1 MRAVAKLAARPGEMA
16 LIDRPEPRRSPDE
29 VLVRIAAAGICGTDV
44 AIWRWHEAVV
54 GQYAPT
60 FPVTVGH
67 EFAGHVVEAP
77 QGSGLQPGMLVA
89 INPQIGCGRCKYC
102 GLGRPTLCDDRK
114 LMGGHVDGGWTE
126 IVCVPVQQVFPLPEG
141 VDPAVAPLLEP
152 MAVAVHAVLERVQ
165 VRAGDVVLVIG
176 AGPIG
181 LLCGI
186 LALHAG
192 AARVVI
198 TGVGPD
204 AERLS
209 LARDLG
215 MAPVN
220 VDIEDPATVLGPL
233 GADVVYE
240 TSGNAAVAEQ
250 ALALAG
256 KAGRIALIGL
266 CHGPST
272 FVTTPAV
279 LREIEIIGSR
289 GYNDPTWRLVMQV
302 LPDVAEQVLRLVTHR
317 FKLEQ
322 FEQALEAV
330 AKREGV
336 KILLEP

>member
-1 MRAVAKLAARPGEMA
+1 MA
-16 LIDRPEPRRSPDE
+16 LIDRPEPVRNPGD

-77 QGSGLQPGMLVA
+77 EDSGLAPGMLVA

-102 GLGRPTLCDDRK
+102 GLGRPTLCDNRK

-126 IVCVPVQQVFPLPEG
+126 MVCVPVEQVYPLPDG
-141 VDPAVAPLLEP
+141 VDPGVAPLLEP

-165 VRAGDVVLVIG
+165 VRSGEVVLVIG

-192 AARVVI
+192 ASKVVI
-198 TGVGPD
+198 TGVGAD
-204 AERLS
+204 AGRLA

-215 MAPVN
+215 MSPVD
-220 VDIEDPATVLGPL
+220 VEVSDPAAELGRF

-240 TSGNAAVAEQ
+240 TSGNAAVTEQ

-279 LREIEIIGSR
+279 LKEIEVIGSR

-302 LPDVAEQVLRLVTHR
+302 LPAVATQIERLVTHR

-322 FEQALEAV
+322 FEEALETV
-330 AKREGV
+330 AKREGI

>member
-1 MRAVAKLAARPGEMA
+1 MRAVAKLAAAPGEMA
-16 LIDRPEPRRSPDE
+16 LIDRPAPVRSAGD

-77 QGSGLQPGMLVA
+77 KDSGIEPGMLVA

-102 GLGRPTLCDDRK
+102 GLGRPTLCDNRK

-126 IVCVPVQQVFPLPEG
+126 MVCVPVQQVFPLPDG

-152 MAVAVHAVLERVQ
+152 MAVAVHAVLERVP
-165 VRAGDVVLVIG
+165 VRAGDTVLVIG

-186 LALHAG
+186 LAVQAG
-192 AARVVI
+192 AAKVVI
-198 TGVGPD
+198 SGVGAD
-204 AERLS
+204 VDRLA
-209 LARDLG
+209 LARELG
-215 MAPVN
+215 MVPVD
-220 VDIEDPATVLGPL
+220 VEMSDPAAEIGPL

-250 ALALAG
+250 ALAVAG
-256 KAGRIALIGL
+256 KAGRVALIGL

-272 FVTTPAV
+272 FVITPAV
-279 LREIEIIGSR
+279 LKEIELIGSR

-302 LPDVAEQVLRLVTHR
+302 LPGVGSQVMRLVTHR

-322 FEQALEAV
+322 FEEALETV

-336 KILLEP
+336 KVLLEP

>member
-1 MRAVAKLAARPGEMA
+1 MRAVAKLAAAPGKMVV
-16 LIDRPEPRRSPDE
+16 IDRPEPVRKPDE
-29 VLVRIAAAGICGTDV
+29 VLVSIAAAGICGTDV

-77 QGSGLQPGMLVA
+77 ADSGLEPGMLVA
-89 INPQIGCGRCKYC
+89 INPQIGCGHCKYC

-126 IVCVPVQQVFPLPEG
+126 MVCVPVQQVFPLPEG

-152 MAVAVHAVLERVQ
+152 MAVAVHAVLERVP
-165 VRAGDVVLVIG
+165 VRAGDIALVIG

-192 AARVVI
+192 AAKVVV
-198 TGVGPD
+198 TGIGADVD
-204 AERLS
+204 RLA

-215 MAPVN
+215 MLPVD
-220 VDIEDPATVLGPL
+220 VDVSDPIVEIGSL

-256 KAGRIALIGL
+256 KAGRVALIGL

-279 LREIEIIGSR
+279 LKEVELIGSR

-302 LPDVAEQVLRLVTHR
+302 LPGVAMQVTRLVTHR

-322 FEQALEAV
+322 FEDALEAV
-330 AKREGV
+330 AKHEGV

>member
-1 MRAVAKLAARPGEMA
+1 MAV
-16 LIDRPEPRRSPDE
+16 IDRPPPVRAPDE
-29 VLVRIAAAGICGTDV
+29 VLIRIASAGICGTDV

-54 GQYAPT
+54 GQYAPI
-60 FPVTVGH
+60 FPVVVGH

-77 QGSGLQPGMLVA
+77 EGSPLVPGMLVA

-102 GLGRPTLCDDRK
+102 GMGRPTLCDSRK

-126 IVCVPVQQVFPLPEG
+126 RVSVPAGQVFPLPEG

-152 MAVAVHAVLERVQ
+152 MAVAVHAVLERVK
-165 VRAGDVVLVIG
+165 VRAGDVALVVG

-186 LALHAG
+186 VALHAG

-198 TGVGPD
+198 TGVGAD
-204 AERLS
+204 ADRLT

-215 MAPVN
+215 MVA
-220 VDIEDPATVLGPL
+220 VDVETADPASSVGPH

-240 TSGNAAVAEQ
+240 TSGNATVTGQ

-279 LREIEIIGSR
+279 LKEVEVIGSR
-289 GYNDPTWRLVMQV
+289 GYNDPTWRLVMLV
-302 LPDVAEQVLRLVTHR
+302 LPAVAPQILRLVTHR
-317 FKLEQ
+317 YPLAQ
-322 FEQALEAV
+322 FEEALTAV
-330 AKREGV
+330 ANREGIKV
-336 KILLEP
+336 LLEPS

>member
-1 MRAVAKLAARPGEMA
+1 VRAVAKLAAAPGEMA
-16 LIDRPEPRRSPDE
+16 VIDRPAPERAADE
-29 VLVRIAAAGICGTDV
+29 VLIRIAAAGICGTDV

-60 FPVTVGH
+60 FPVVVGH

-77 QGSGLQPGMLVA
+77 DGSGFVPGMLVA

-102 GLGRPTLCDDRK
+102 GQGRPTLCDSRK
-114 LMGGHVDGGWTE
+114 LMGGHIDGGWTE
-126 IVCVPVQQVFPLPEG
+126 LVSVPVQQVFPLPEG

-152 MAVAVHAVLERVQ
+152 MAVAVHAVLERVK
-165 VRAGDVVLVIG
+165 VRSGDVALVIG

-186 LALHAG
+186 LALQAG
-192 AARVVI
+192 AAKVVI
-198 TGVGPD
+198 TGVGVD
-204 AERLS
+204 ADRLT
-209 LARDLG
+209 LARELG
-215 MAPVN
+215 MVPVD
-220 VDIEDPATVLGPL
+220 VETADPASELGRF

-240 TSGNAAVAEQ
+240 TSGNAAVTEQ

-279 LREIEIIGSR
+279 LKEIEVIGSR

-302 LPDVAEQVLRLVTHR
+302 LPSVAAQIVRLVTHR
-317 FKLEQ
+317 YRLEQ
-322 FEQALEAV
+322 FEEALQAV
-330 AKREGV
+330 ANREGIKV
-336 KILLEP
+336 LLEP